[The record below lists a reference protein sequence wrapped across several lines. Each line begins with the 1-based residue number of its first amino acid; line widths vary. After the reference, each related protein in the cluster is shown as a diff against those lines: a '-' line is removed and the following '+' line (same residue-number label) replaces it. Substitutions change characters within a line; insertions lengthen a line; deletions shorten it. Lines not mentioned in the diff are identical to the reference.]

1 MQKVVFGVLKQQKNF
16 LRTFTKINT
25 QQFFNKRRGM
35 RGVYFSTLLKG
46 KVLSKLEL
54 DLVIKIGKYLVIYEL
69 YKMETHYKQFLLNIR
84 KISEYKEHSLHKTI
98 N

>member
-1 MQKVVFGVLKQQKNF
+1 MQKVVFRVLSNKNY

-54 DLVIKIGKYLVIYEL
+54 DLVEKIGKYLAILRVREDR
-69 YKMETHYKQFLLNIR
+69 N
-84 KISEYKEHSLHKTI
+84 SL
-98 N
+98 